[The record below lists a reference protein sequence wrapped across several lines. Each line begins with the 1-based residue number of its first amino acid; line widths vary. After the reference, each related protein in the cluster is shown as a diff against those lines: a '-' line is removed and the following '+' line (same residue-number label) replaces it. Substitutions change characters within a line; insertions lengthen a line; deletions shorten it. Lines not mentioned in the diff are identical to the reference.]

1 MPIFVDL
8 YAQIQLRSLASV
20 VYFALLS
27 VGRDLKFANN
37 ILSRRKEQEEEEVR
51 GSEEEEEEIEIADG
65 QR

>member
-1 MPIFVDL
+1 MPMHKFSSEVW
-8 YAQIQLRSLASV
+8 Q
-20 VYFALLS
+20 VYLCFALLS